1 MVRMIWHV
9 CAALMMKVMMMMM
22 EALRVGK
29 LRTGEAIRQRA
40 SEKGG
45 DHLRREGRYY
55 DTKLTERR
63 MHKWSSS
70 LPRQP
75 AVRLTTPSNFP
86 NSPDETEQT

>member
-40 SEKGG
+40 SERGREVTICDGKG
-45 DHLRREGRYY
+45 DI
-55 DTKLTERR
+55 
-63 MHKWSSS
+63 
-70 LPRQP
+70 
-75 AVRLTTPSNFP
+75 TTPN
-86 NSPDETEQT
+86 